1 MSTRL
6 RLLAR
11 RATILVATALTVA
24 LVTGGVRTAA
34 RTRGGAQLLDQVL
47 SLVAL
52 RHVDARAADSLYEA
66 AARGLVREL
75 GDPYSELLTPADR
88 AAFLRSTAGRYS
100 GVGMLLTPPV
110 DGFVMVDKVYPN
122 TPAAARGVREGDR
135 LTAIDGIPIRNWSV
149 DRVQAKL
156 LGETGTAVQVQFQ
169 RAGVTAPITHRFARA
184 EVHVSSVPFAM
195 MLGDGVGY
203 VPVTQFGEQTAA
215 DVARAVQS
223 LQRQGANGLVLD
235 LRGNPGGIVGE
246 AFSLANL
253 FLPAGE
259 VLLTVK
265 QRTGDEVL
273 RAEQAPLAPSMPLA
287 VLVDGGSASASEI
300 VAGALQDYDRAL
312 VLGTTSYGKGLVQ
325 SVFELDGG
333 YALKL
338 TTGRWF
344 TPSGRSIQKPRR
356 FDGNGRYVEIT
367 PDSLETPAARRAR
380 PTFASRGGR
389 TLYGGGA
396 ITPDVILSA
405 DTITTAEQRLRQ
417 ALAPHYGKYF
427 AALTAVAEQQRG
439 VVRSDFAV
447 QPAWRAAVLTRLAKD
462 SVTLDPALVQAGAS
476 EIDRALEER
485 IGRLVF
491 GDSTVLRHQLRY
503 DTQLSTAHALVRGKA
518 TQMAVFDAASGR
530 GGADHG

>member
-1 MSTRL
+1 MSRSRTFAIAALIALPVAAGAFVVQERASVNSARL
-6 RLLAR
+6 F
-11 RATILVATALTVA
+11 
-24 LVTGGVRTAA
+24 
-34 RTRGGAQLLDQVL
+34 DQVM
-47 SLVAL
+47 SLVSD
-52 RHVDARAADSLYEA
+52 RFVDSIATGDLYER
-66 AARGLVREL
+66 AARGLVAEL
-75 GDPYSELLTPADR
+75 RDPYSELYTPKDLEK
-88 AAFLRSTAGRYS
+88 FNQNTGGFY
-100 GVGMLLTPPV
+100 GGIGMLIEDQNGTIIIS
-110 DGFVMVDKVYPN
+110 KVYPN

-135 LTAIDGIPIRNWSV
+135 ITAIDGVSVRNWSV

-156 LGETGTAVQVQFQ
+156 LGETGTAVQVAFQ
-169 RAGVTAPITHRFARA
+169 RSGVAQPLAQRFLRA
-184 EVHVSSVPFAM
+184 EIHVSSVPFAM
-195 MLGDGVGY
+195 MLSDGVGY

-253 FLPAGE
+253 FLPEGK

-265 QRTGDEVL
+265 ERGGEEVL
-273 RAEQAPLAPSMPLA
+273 RAERAPLAPSLPLV

-333 YALKL
+333 YALKI

-344 TPSGRSIQKPRR
+344 TPSGRSIQKPRQ
-356 FDGNGRYVEIT
+356 FDASGRYVEVS
-367 PDSLETPAARRAR
+367 PDSLETAAVRRAR
-380 PTFASRGGR
+380 PTYTSSGGR

-396 ITPDVILSA
+396 ITPDLILPS
-405 DTITTAEQRLRQ
+405 DTISTAEQRVRR
-417 ALAPHYGKYF
+417 ALSPHYGKYF
-427 AALTAVAEQQRG
+427 AALTAVAEQQRAA
-439 VVRSDFAV
+439 VRSDFTV
-447 QPAWRAAVLTRLAKD
+447 QPAWRSAVLAHLAKD
-462 SVTLDPALVQAGAS
+462 SVTLDARVMEAGAA

-485 IGRLVF
+485 IARLAF

-503 DTQLSTAHALVRGKA
+503 DSQLSTAQALVKGKA
-518 TQMAVFDAASGR
+518 TQTAVFDAAAKR
-530 GGADHG
+530 GGTDHS

>member
-1 MSTRL
+1 MRVPS
-6 RLLAR
+6 R
-11 RATILVATALTVA
+11 RVVRAALSVGAAAAITGFA
-24 LVTGGVRTAA
+24 SVTA

-52 RHVDARAADSLYEA
+52 RHVDAIAPDSLYEA

-75 GDPYSELLTPADR
+75 GDPYTELLTPADR
-88 AAFLRSTAGRYS
+88 AAFLRNTAGRYS

-110 DGFVMVDKVYPN
+110 DGYVTVDKVYPN
-122 TPAAARGVREGDR
+122 TPAASRGVREGDR
-135 LTAIDGIPIRNWSV
+135 ITAIDGTSVRHWSL

-156 LGETGTAVQVQFQ
+156 LGETGTLVQVQFQ
-169 RAGVTAPITHRFARA
+169 RTGVPQPIAHHFARA
-184 EVHVSSVPFAM
+184 EIHVSSVPFSL
-195 MLGDGVGY
+195 MLSEGVGY

-246 AFSLANL
+246 AFAMANL
-253 FLPAGE
+253 FLPQGKL
-259 VLLTVK
+259 LLTVK
-265 QRTGDEVL
+265 ARTGDEAL
-273 RAEQAPLAPSMPLA
+273 LAERAPLAPAVPLV

-312 VLGTTSYGKGLVQ
+312 VVGTTSYGKGLVQ
-325 SVFELDGG
+325 SVFELEGG

-356 FDGNGRYVEIT
+356 FDGNGRYVEVT
-367 PDSLETPAARRAR
+367 PDSLETPAVRRAR
-380 PTFASRGGR
+380 PTYRSSGGR

-396 ITPDVILSA
+396 ITPDVILPT
-405 DTITTAEQRLRQ
+405 DTISTAEQRLRR
-417 ALAPHYGKYF
+417 ALAPHAAKYF
-427 AALTAVAEQQRG
+427 AALTAVAEQQRAA
-439 VVRSDFAV
+439 VRSDFSV
-447 QPAWRAAVLTRLAKD
+447 QPAWRAAVVSRLARD
-462 SVTLDPALVQAGAS
+462 SVRLDPALVQAGAA

-485 IGRLVF
+485 LARVAF
-491 GDSTVLRHQLRY
+491 GDSTVLRHQLRF
-503 DTQLSTAHALVRGKA
+503 DTQLTAAQALVQGK
-518 TQMAVFDAASGR
+518 TSQMAVFEAAAKR
-530 GGADHG
+530 GAGDHG